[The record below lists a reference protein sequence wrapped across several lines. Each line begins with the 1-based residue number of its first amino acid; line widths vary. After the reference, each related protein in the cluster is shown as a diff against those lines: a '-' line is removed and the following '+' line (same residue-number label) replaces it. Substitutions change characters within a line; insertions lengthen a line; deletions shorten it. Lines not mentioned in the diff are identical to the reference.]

1 MEFTSYFETMSES
14 IEGSLPSY
22 SEIKDEYPDRMEVL
36 EDSLKLHSDSIDPED
51 FLSNSIVPEILSDV
65 KNSDFSDL
73 VAEYDE
79 SKVFEMIDYGL
90 LKHDLDGVELSTGG
104 EEYLEIFDDMNDKN
118 TKFLET
124 NNLENSMEH
133 LYIPKEEI
141 ENSFSRYE
149 SNLETIRNVFEGRDS
164 PEEHIRWDELP
175 ETLEEFSDEP
185 EWYSKRSQEDSK
197 GPDWINNKPL

>member
-73 VAEYDE
+73 VAEY
-79 SKVFEMIDYGL
+79 
-90 LKHDLDGVELSTGG
+90 
-104 EEYLEIFDDMNDKN
+104 LEIFDDMNDKD

-175 ETLEEFSDEP
+175 ETPEEFSDEP